1 MIAYLVD
8 AHPVV
13 MTLLGLPVVL
23 TVCLIAL
30 FAVASL
36 CGFKGPAR

>member
-1 MIAYLVD
+1 MAHLFD

-13 MTLLGLPVVL
+13 MTVLGLPVVL
-23 TVCLIAL
+23 TVCLVVL

>member
-1 MIAYLVD
+1 MLERLLD

-13 MTLLGLPVVL
+13 VTVLGLPVVL
-23 TVCLIAL
+23 TACLVVL

-36 CGFKGPAR
+36 CGFKGGAR